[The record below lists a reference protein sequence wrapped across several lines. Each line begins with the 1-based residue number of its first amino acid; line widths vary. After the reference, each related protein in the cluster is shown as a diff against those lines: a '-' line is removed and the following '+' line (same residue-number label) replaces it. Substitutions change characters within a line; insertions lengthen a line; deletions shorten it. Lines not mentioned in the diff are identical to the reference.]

1 MTCVHL
7 SEAKSI
13 WPSEPSS
20 SSSSVF
26 KSLDKVEARRIMT
39 RAHIAEDGLLNMWV
53 AKDEPSFNVTSVH
66 PFYVKDEQAQ
76 IPR

>member
-20 SSSSVF
+20 SSSVF

-39 RAHIAEDGLLNMWV
+39 GAHIAEDGLLNMWV
-53 AKDEPSFNVTSVH
+53 AKDEPSF
-66 PFYVKDEQAQ
+66 
-76 IPR
+76 